1 MVDYPIR
8 EAARLSGLAATAIRY
23 YESIG
28 LLEPAT
34 RDASSGHRVY
44 SDSDLMTLEAVAC
57 LHATGLS
64 IPAMRTY
71 LRNSRQ
77 GAEGA
82 AMQIELLN
90 AQAEQL
96 ERESEY
102 LELRRKYVDLKTQ
115 FWQATLAGDEAEV
128 RRLSGEASALATQLS
143 EGVRRF
149 K

>member
-1 MVDYPIR
+1 MADYPIR
-8 EAARLSGLAATAIRY
+8 EAARLAGLAATAIRY

-28 LLEPAT
+28 LLDPPK

-44 SDSDLMTLEAVAC
+44 SDADLMTLEAVAC

-64 IPAMRTY
+64 IPDMRNY
-71 LRNSRQ
+71 LQNSRR
-77 GAEGA
+77 GIDGA
-82 AMQIELLN
+82 ALQIELLN

-102 LELRRKYVDLKTQ
+102 LELRRRYVDLKTR
-115 FWQATLAGDEAEV
+115 FWQATLAGDDSLAT
-128 RRLSGEASALATQLS
+128 RLAGEASAMATRLS
-143 EGVRRF
+143 EGTRRF